1 MVKKLSGE
9 DKSLWDQIRS
19 EIDPLNK
26 VKSHAKN
33 EISEGNGNDENIR
46 TNISHSSNIKNL
58 ERKFNAKKIDREDNN
73 PLLNEIKKV
82 DEEEISFSGIH
93 RKLEQ
98 RMKRGNIKIDDTL
111 DLHGMTQE
119 EARGKLT
126 LFLGNSKKQRYKIVL
141 VITGKGLTSKND
153 NEDFFSQEKGVL
165 NKSLPI
171 WLKQEPFKNIVNGFR
186 YANQRHGGRGAYYIL
201 LKSKL

>member
-33 EISEGNGNDENIR
+33 EISVGNRNDENIR

-58 ERKFNAKKIDREDNN
+58 ERKFNAKKIDSEDNS

-82 DEEEISFSGIH
+82 DEEGILFSGIH

-98 RMKRGNIKIDDTL
+98 RMKRGNITIDDTL

-119 EARGKLT
+119 EARGNLT
-126 LFLGNSKKQRYKIVL
+126 SFLGNSKKQRYKIVL
-141 VITGKGLTSKND
+141 VITGKGLTSKKN
-153 NEDFFSQEKGVL
+153 NEAHFSQEKGVL

-171 WLKQEPFKNIVNGFR
+171 WLKQEPLKNIVNGFR

>member
-98 RMKRGNIKIDDTL
+98 RMKRGNITIDDTL

>member
-1 MVKKLSGE
+1 MVKKLSGQ

-19 EIDPLNK
+19 EIEPLNK
-26 VKSHAKN
+26 VKSHVRN
-33 EISEGNGNDENIR
+33 EVSKGNSNDENIK

-58 ERKFNAKKIDREDNN
+58 ERKFNAEKIDSEDNN
-73 PLLNEIKKV
+73 PLLNKIKKA
-82 DEEEISFSGIH
+82 DEEGVSFSGIH

-98 RMKRGNIKIDDTL
+98 RMKRGNITIDDTL

-119 EARGKLT
+119 EARGNLT
-126 LFLGNSKKQRYKIVL
+126 SFLGNSKKQRYKIVL
-141 VITGKGLTSKND
+141 VITGKGLTSKKN
-153 NEDFFSQEKGVL
+153 NEAHFSQEKGVL

-171 WLKQEPFKNIVNGFR
+171 WLKQEPLKNIVNGFR

>member
-1 MVKKLSGE
+1 M
-9 DKSLWDQIRS
+9 
-19 EIDPLNK
+19 
-26 VKSHAKN
+26 
-33 EISEGNGNDENIR
+33 
-46 TNISHSSNIKNL
+46 
-58 ERKFNAKKIDREDNN
+58 
-73 PLLNEIKKV
+73 NEIKKV
-82 DEEEISFSGIH
+82 DEEGILFSGIH

-98 RMKRGNIKIDDTL
+98 RMKRGNITIDDTL

-119 EARGKLT
+119 EARGNLT

-141 VITGKGLTSKND
+141 VITGKGLTSEKN
-153 NEDFFSQEKGVL
+153 NEAHFSQEKGVL

-171 WLKQEPFKNIVNGFR
+171 WLKQEPLKNIVNGFR